1 MPRYINADK
10 LRQEWLEN
18 GENEHVYDTNAFL
31 DSIDNQPTADV
42 AEVMHGR
49 WIDRDD
55 CDWTCSC
62 CGHVSQ
68 PASPYCAWCGA
79 KMDLEANKDV

>member
-1 MPRYINADK
+1 MPRYINAEKFEQWAKEFWVLGDN
-10 LRQEWLEN
+10 RQFISAIR
-18 GENEHVYDTNAFL
+18 NA
-31 DSIDNQPTADV
+31 SAADV